1 LNEIEPREGPR
12 KHVAKRAVEVCGLVR
27 PQAQE
32 MFSRIVQRASVLD
45 MQMASSHALIV
56 TALI

>member
-1 LNEIEPREGPR
+1 
-12 KHVAKRAVEVCGLVR
+12 VAKRAVEVCGLVR

-45 MQMASSHALIV
+45 LQMASSHALMV
-56 TALI
+56 TALIEGK